1 MTGPDPD
8 NAVRPRDVVVPAA
21 DGSEDARRGTVQS
34 VDRAMLLLRAVA
46 SASAEDSTATRLAE
60 ACGLNRATAWRIL
73 HTLEAH
79 GAVSCNHAT
88 GRWSIG
94 LAVADLARS
103 AGVDAVIEAARP
115 YLERLSLQT
124 GETAALAVVRD
135 VGLTYVAE
143 VAPVAIVA
151 ASWRGRTVPLHAT
164 STGKVLLAFGD
175 HRTANAAGHGTG
187 HGSGHGTGAAL
198 ESFTDTTVTDP
209 EALAAELEL
218 TRRRGYAI
226 CRGEYE
232 ASAWG
237 VSAPVL
243 DRHHQPVAVLSVWG
257 PASRVNDAR
266 FEVLGTLVRDAA
278 AELSGR

>member
-1 MTGPDPD
+1 MTRQDPTS
-8 NAVRPRDVVVPAA
+8 AVQLRDATASVREEHG
-21 DGSEDARRGTVQS
+21 DDDARRGTVQS
-34 VDRAMLLLRAVA
+34 VDRAMKLLRAVA
-46 SASAEDSTATRLAE
+46 FASPEDSTATRLAE

-73 HTLEAH
+73 HTLEGH
-79 GAVSCNHAT
+79 GAVTCNRAT

-94 LAVADLARS
+94 FAVADLARS
-103 AGVDAVIEAARP
+103 AGVDAVVEAARP

-135 VGLTYVAE
+135 VGLTYVDE
-143 VAPVAIVA
+143 VAPVAIVS

-175 HRTANAAGHGTG
+175 HQAAGGTG
-187 HGSGHGTGAAL
+187 SAL
-198 ESFTDTTVTDP
+198 ESFTDTTVTAS

-237 VSAPVL
+237 VSAPIL
-243 DRHHQPVAVLSVWG
+243 DRHRRPVAVLSVWG
-257 PASRVNDAR
+257 PASRVNDTR
-266 FEVLGTLVRDAA
+266 FEVLGALVRGAA